1 MGREFTGD
9 RNDGLLK
16 KGKIMGKVKIIIR
29 ALCTALCAAVVVT
42 ATGSSWNRARAA
54 QESVADKQ
62 QKVNELRE
70 ANRQRQQ
77 QINALDGD
85 ISENEAAMALIGDQ
99 IDGYLA
105 EIAAYE
111 ELVAAKQ
118 YAVEIKREEIAEVE
132 QSIADNELEIE
143 NKKAKAAELEAE
155 NKANLEKFGKLARYM
170 YMNGLTTQMP
180 ILNGSDDWYD
190 YFVYSD
196 VVNNIAK
203 QNSDFMNEINASIE
217 QQKQIIEE
225 LNREIEELEQ
235 RKLDLLDEK
244 AKLEQQEA
252 DLESDKVDLEA
263 DKDAKQNDL
272 YSLAAQNDEYMAKIA
287 GLKKSIAEAEEQE
300 EALNA
305 QIEEML
311 RDVQQNRDPDMPDYS
326 GDGLRWPL
334 DPSHKRITTYFGYDG
349 WRGGNHGGIDI
360 CDSAIVGAPIYAAQ
374 SGYVVT
380 VSNTCTHNEGKEGWT
395 CGCGGNFGNYVV
407 IDHGGSLATLYGHMQ
422 AIYVYQGQFV
432 EKGDVIGEVGSTGWS
447 TWWHLHF
454 ETRVNGTRVDP
465 LDYVS

>member
-1 MGREFTGD
+1 
-9 RNDGLLK
+9 
-16 KGKIMGKVKIIIR
+16 MGKAKIIIR

-42 ATGSSWNRARAA
+42 AAGDSWNSVRAA

-70 ANRQRQQ
+70 QNIKRQQ
-77 QINALDGD
+77 EINALGDD
-85 ISENEAAMALIGDQ
+85 ISDNEEAMELIGKQ
-99 IDGYLA
+99 IDGYLE

-118 YAVEIKREEIAEVE
+118 YAVELKRTEIAEVE
-132 QSIADNELEIE
+132 QSIADNEIEIE
-143 NKKAKAAELEAE
+143 AKKAKVAELDAE

-196 VVNNIAK
+196 VVNNITK
-203 QNSDFMNEINASIE
+203 QNADFMNEINASIE
-217 QQKQIIEE
+217 QQKQMIEE
-225 LNREIEELEQ
+225 LNQEIEELEA
-235 RKLDLLDEK
+235 KKEALKAEK

-252 DLESDKVDLEA
+252 ELASEQAGLEA
-263 DKDAKQNDL
+263 DTDAKRNVL
-272 YSLAAQNDEYMAKIA
+272 YSLAAQNDEFMAKIA
-287 GLKKSIAEAEEQE
+287 GLKKSIAEAEAEQ

-305 QIEEML
+305 EIEEML
-311 RDVQQNRDPDMPDYS
+311 RQAQQNRDPDMPDYS

-334 DPSHKRITTYFGYDG
+334 DPSHKRITTYFGYSG
-349 WRGGNHGGIDI
+349 FHSGNHGGIDI

-395 CGCGGNFGNYVV
+395 CGCGGNYGNYIV
-407 IDHGGSLATLYGHMQ
+407 IDHGGTLATLYGHCQ

-454 ETRVNGTRVDP
+454 ETRVNGSRVNP

>member
-1 MGREFTGD
+1 
-9 RNDGLLK
+9 
-16 KGKIMGKVKIIIR
+16 MGKLKIIVR
-29 ALCTALCAAVVVT
+29 AMCAALCAALVVSVS
-42 ATGSSWNRARAA
+42 GSYWSRARAA

-70 ANRQRQQ
+70 ANRKRQQ

-85 ISENEAAMALIGDQ
+85 ISENETAMALIGDQ
-99 IDGYLA
+99 IDGYLS

-118 YAVEIKREEIAEVE
+118 TAVEIKREEIAAVE

-170 YMNGLTTQMP
+170 YMNGLSSSKLP
-180 ILNGSDDWYD
+180 VLNGSDDWYD

-203 QNSDFMNEINASIE
+203 QNTDFMNEINASIE
-217 QQKQIIEE
+217 QQKQMIEE
-225 LNREIEELEQ
+225 LNADIEALEQ
-235 RKLDLLDEK
+235 RKQDLLDEK
-244 AKLEQQEA
+244 AKLEKQEA
-252 DLESDKVDLEA
+252 ELEATKVDLEA
-263 DKDAKQNDL
+263 DTDAKRSEL
-272 YSLAAQNDEYMAKIA
+272 YALAAQNDEFMAKIA
-287 GLKKSIAEAEEQE
+287 GLKKSIAEAEEQQE
-300 EALNA
+300 ELNA
-305 QIEEML
+305 EIEEML
-311 RDVQQNRDPDMPDYS
+311 RNAQQNRDPDMPDYS

-334 DPSHKRITTYFGYDG
+334 DSSHKRITTYFGYDG

-380 VSNTCTHNEGKEGWT
+380 VSNTCTHNEGKQGWT
-395 CGCGGNFGNYVV
+395 CGCGGNYGNYII
-407 IDHGGSLATLYGHMQ
+407 IDHGGTLATLYGHCQ

-465 LDYVS
+465 LNYVS

>member
-1 MGREFTGD
+1 
-9 RNDGLLK
+9 
-16 KGKIMGKVKIIIR
+16 MGKVKIIVR
-29 ALCTALCAAVVVT
+29 AMCAALCTAVIVT
-42 ATGSSWNRARAA
+42 TAGSSWSRARAA

-70 ANRQRQQ
+70 ANRKRQQ

-85 ISENEAAMALIGDQ
+85 ISDNEAAMSLIGDQ

-118 YAVEIKREEIAEVE
+118 NAVEIKREEIAAVE

-143 NKKAKAAELEAE
+143 NKRAKAAELDAE
-155 NKANLEKFGKLARYM
+155 NKANLERFGKLARYM

-196 VVNNIAK
+196 VVNNITK
-203 QNSDFMNEINASIE
+203 QNADFMNEINASIE
-217 QQKQIIEE
+217 KQKQMIEE
-225 LNREIEELEQ
+225 LNADIEKLEARKEALQAEKDELE
-235 RKLDLLDEK
+235 K
-244 AKLEQQEA
+244 QEA
-252 DLESDKVDLEA
+252 ELEATKVELEA
-263 DKDAKQNDL
+263 DTDAKRSEL
-272 YSLAAQNDEYMAKIA
+272 YSLAAENDEFMAKIA
-287 GLKKSIAEAEEQE
+287 GLKQSIAEAEAEQ

-305 QIEEML
+305 EIEEML
-311 RDVQQNRDPDMPDYS
+311 RNAQQNRDPSMPDYS

-334 DPSHKRITTYFGYDG
+334 DPSHKRITTYFGYSG
-349 WRGGNHGGIDI
+349 FHGGNHGGIDI

-374 SGYVVT
+374 SGYVLT
-380 VSNTCTHNEGKEGWT
+380 VSNTCTHNYPKEGYT
-395 CGCGGNFGNYVV
+395 CGCGGNWGNYVI
-407 IDHGGSLATLYGHMQ
+407 IDHGGQLATLYGHMQ
-422 AIYVYQGQFV
+422 AIYVYEGQFV
-432 EKGDVIGEVGSTGWS
+432 EKGDIIGEVGTTGWS

-465 LDYVS
+465 LNYVS